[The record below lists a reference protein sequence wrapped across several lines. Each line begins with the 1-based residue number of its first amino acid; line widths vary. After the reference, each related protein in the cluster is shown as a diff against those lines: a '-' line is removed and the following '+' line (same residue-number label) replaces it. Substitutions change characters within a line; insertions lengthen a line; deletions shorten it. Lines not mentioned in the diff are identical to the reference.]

1 MRAEV
6 SLITALRSPPDMPI
20 LAPQH
25 DLFPI
30 DLFDRPE
37 LGCEASRSWSAFYLL
52 ARREKDFMRRL
63 AALSVAH
70 YAPLI
75 AKRQRSPNGRMRT
88 SQMPLFDGYVFVY
101 GGEEDRLRALTTNC
115 VSRHLPVN
123 DGAQLTADLR
133 QIRRLIA
140 IGSPLTPEA
149 RIEAGD
155 PVRVRKGPFAGL
167 EGVVVKRHGAAR
179 LVVAVRF
186 LQQGAS
192 ILLEDC
198 ELESI

>member
-1 MRAEV
+1 
-6 SLITALRSPPDMPI
+6 MPI

-25 DLFPI
+25 DLFPV
-30 DLFDRPE
+30 DLLDRPE
-37 LGCEASRSWSAFYLL
+37 LGCEPSCGWSAYYLM

-63 AALSVAH
+63 SAMSIAH

-75 AKRQRSPNGRMRT
+75 AKRHRSPNGRLRS
-88 SQMPLFDGYVFVY
+88 SQVPLFDGYVFVY
-101 GGEEDRLRALTTNC
+101 GGEEDRVRALTTNC
-115 VSRHLPVN
+115 VSRSLPVV

-149 RIEAGD
+149 RLEPGD

-167 EGVVVKRHGAAR
+167 EGVIVKRHGVAR

-198 ELESI
+198 EVESI